1 MTPLWQSISRHIVAP
16 SQLNASQLLTLLTP
30 AGRSLHLQRHAAT
43 VILARVQL
51 IAALFA
57 VLVPLCSIVDLL
69 VFPAGLAWQL
79 VLLRLLSALLF
90 VALAWPRE
98 LSTTHPYRQALL
110 HLLGLLMIPPLFHL
124 LAADALLGAGV
135 TQAQRLV
142 TQLYAYLP
150 TIVLGGLAIFPLTA
164 LETLGLALPVIATGL
179 LGATSGQSLS
189 LEQHGGTLW
198 FMTMMLGV
206 AVFSG
211 MSQCHYMATLVLKA
225 MHDPLTGAF
234 TRQSGEE
241 ALNLLFRL
249 NAMAD
254 KPLTLAFFD
263 LDHFKSINDTWG
275 HEAGDRCLQ
284 TLADRIRQGL
294 RRSDLLVRWGG
305 EEFIALLPDTPCANV
320 EILLRRLRASSLGS
334 RPDGTP
340 LTASIGIAD
349 SREDGITAWEQLV
362 QRADQRMYA
371 AKALGRDGVVT
382 PTGDYLPLAP

>member
-1 MTPLWQSISRHIVAP
+1 MPLLWQTISRHIVAP
-16 SQLNASQLLTLLTP
+16 SQLSAGALFSLLTP
-30 AGRSLHLQRHAAT
+30 AGRSLHLQRHAAA

-57 VLVPLCSIVDLL
+57 LLVPLCSLIDLL
-69 VFPAGLAWQL
+69 VFPSAVAWRL
-79 VLLRLLSALLF
+79 VALRAISTALF

-98 LSTTHPYRQALL
+98 LSTKRPYRQALL
-110 HLLGLLMIPPLFHL
+110 SLLGLLMIPPLFHL
-124 LAADALLGAGV
+124 MAADALILAEA

-142 TQLYAYLP
+142 AQLYAYLP
-150 TIVLGGLAIFPLTA
+150 TVVLGGLAIFPLTA
-164 LETLGLALPVIATGL
+164 LETLLLAIPVIATGL
-179 LGATSGQSLS
+179 FGASAAQSLS

-198 FMTMMLGV
+198 FMSMMLGV
-206 AVFSG
+206 AIFSG

-254 KPLTLAFFD
+254 KPLTVAFFD
-263 LDHFKSINDTWG
+263 LDRFKSINDTWG
-275 HEAGDRCLQ
+275 HETGDRCLQ
-284 TLADRIRQGL
+284 AIAAKISQGL

-305 EEFIALLPDTPCANV
+305 EEFIALLPDTPYANV
-320 EILLRRLRASSLGS
+320 EILLRRLRATGFGV
-334 RPDGTP
+334 RPDGEP

-349 SREDGITAWEQLV
+349 SREDGISSWEQLI

-382 PTGDYLPLAP
+382 PAGEHIPLAP

>member
-1 MTPLWQSISRHIVAP
+1 MPLLWQTISRHIVAP
-16 SQLNASQLLTLLTP
+16 SQLNAGALSSLLTP
-30 AGRSLHLQRHAAT
+30 AGRSLHLQRHAAA

-57 VLVPLCSIVDLL
+57 LLVPLCSLIDLL
-69 VFPAGLAWQL
+69 VFPSDVAWRL
-79 VLLRLLSALLF
+79 VTLRAISTALF

-98 LSTTHPYRQALL
+98 LSTEHPYRQALL
-110 HLLGLLMIPPLFHL
+110 SLLGLLMIPPLFHL
-124 LAADALLGAGV
+124 LAADALILAEA

-142 TQLYAYLP
+142 AQLYAYLP
-150 TIVLGGLAIFPLTA
+150 TVVLGGLAIFPLTA
-164 LETLGLALPVIATGL
+164 LETLLLAIPVIATGL
-179 LGATSGQSLS
+179 FGASAAQSLS

-198 FMTMMLGV
+198 FMSMMLGV
-206 AVFSG
+206 AIFSG

-254 KPLTLAFFD
+254 KPLTVAFFD
-263 LDHFKSINDTWG
+263 LDRFKSINDTWG
-275 HEAGDRCLQ
+275 HETGDRCLQ
-284 TLADRIRQGL
+284 AIAEKISQGL

-305 EEFIALLPDTPCANV
+305 EEFIALLPDTPYANV
-320 EILLRRLRASSLGS
+320 EILLRRLRATGFGV
-334 RPDGTP
+334 RPDGEP

-349 SREDGITAWEQLV
+349 SREDGISSWEQLI

-382 PTGDYLPLAP
+382 PAGEHIPLAP